1 MSNEGRKN
9 KPVSFNINDEH
20 ELALLK
26 HAERINPLTGKPINF
41 SKEVKRLIEEDMK
54 RGRTDNRSTGS
65 EFKIDR
71 NEPIIEEEETYSLET
86 KEAMSSF
93 I

>member
-20 ELALLK
+20 DLALLN
-26 HAERINPLTGKPINF
+26 HAEQTNTLTGKPRNF
-41 SKEVKRLIEEDMK
+41 SKYVKRLIEEDMK
-54 RGRTDNRSTGS
+54 RGQKS
-65 EFKIDR
+65 EIRIDR
-71 NEPIIEEEETYSLET
+71 NEPIVIEETYSIET
-86 KEAMSSF
+86 KEAMNSF